1 MMVSV
6 LMETTHPICLERFAD
21 YKMLGRFTLRD
32 SGQSVAIG
40 KVTKLIEAS
49 DTPNVA
55 GLNIN

>member
-1 MMVSV
+1 
-6 LMETTHPICLERFAD
+6 
-21 YKMLGRFTLRD
+21 LRD